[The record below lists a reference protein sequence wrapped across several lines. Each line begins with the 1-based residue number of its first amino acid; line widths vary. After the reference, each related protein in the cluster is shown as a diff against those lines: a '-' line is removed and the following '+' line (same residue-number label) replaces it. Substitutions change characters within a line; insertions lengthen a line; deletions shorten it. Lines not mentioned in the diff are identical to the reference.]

1 MKKFTIR
8 EYTVI
13 KSESEVM
20 AANASQA
27 KRIFMQN
34 RYSNKEVN
42 VLSIDEKTD
51 IKVIPPKEND
61 K

>member
-27 KRIFMQN
+27 KRIFMQ
-34 RYSNKEVN
+34 
-42 VLSIDEKTD
+42 TD
-51 IKVIPPKEND
+51 IATKKLTC
-61 K
+61 